1 MSRPIVLIADD
12 YPENLQLFTLY
23 LRKTYEVVTAVS
35 AEEVIEILDRQPI
48 DAALLDLN
56 YQGGMTGM
64 ELIRYIRES
73 DRFADL
79 PTMALTAHASPEDK
93 RKCLEAGFDVYV
105 SKPVLKA
112 QMLEETEALLQKAI
126 A

>member
-1 MSRPIVLIADD
+1 MSRPTVLVADD

-23 LRKTYEVVTAVS
+23 LRKEYEVVTALS
-35 AEEVIEILDRQPI
+35 AERVLEEMAKQPF

-64 ELIRYIRES
+64 ELIAAIR
-73 DRFADL
+73 ADPAIAETRTL
-79 PTMALTAHASPEDK
+79 ALTAHASPDD
-93 RKCLEAGFDVYV
+93 RRRCLEAGFDAYL

-112 QMLEETEALLQKAI
+112 QMLEALEALLAQPA
-126 A
+126 